1 MKLFARLRRPKK
13 ARGNILF
20 RYGWK
25 VTLLLL
31 LAGAGFAVFLFYGT
45 WAQTFDMKNVGEMP
59 ERSTVYDV
67 DGKIYSRLAG
77 ANRLK
82 VSLSEVSPQFIAAV
96 LAREDT
102 RFYEHKGID
111 WRGVLRA
118 LVRDVLSMS
127 AKEGASS
134 LTMQLARNS
143 LPLGGRT
150 FSRKLL
156 EAMVA
161 LRIEREFT
169 KQQILEL
176 YVNRIYFGTGCY
188 GVETASQAYFGKN
201 ASKLN
206 LSEAAL
212 LAGLIRSPNRFS
224 PLKNPEGAAI
234 QRDAVLDRM
243 VALKKIT
250 PAQAEQ
256 AKKTKIVTH
265 PKRMPQIQENYAM
278 DAVQRALSLILTQ
291 DQMDDGGLSIYTT
304 LDPSVQN
311 AAQDALEAQLS
322 KIERQSNFR
331 HPTKAEYKPPE
342 NGEGD
347 AAMPYLEGAVVVI
360 DNASGGIRALVGGRD
375 YAQSKF
381 NRALAPANRQVG
393 SAFKPFVYAI
403 AFSHGLLPGAA
414 ISDGPIQA
422 GEIDGAGN
430 WSPANSDGTYGGTMP
445 CSYGL
450 VHSRNT
456 MSVRVG
462 QFAGLDAVQKV
473 ANELGIA
480 AKRSARARQLHRFLR
495 ERPERSDFRLQCVS
509 QRRCAQAGI
518 HHRAHRRSAAQTDLS
533 LGAYHFAGDRPRC
546 GLDDFGGTGG
556 RVDQRHRRERALVR
570 LQIAGGRQDR
580 HHERLQ
586 GRLVRRAHQHVDLR
600 CVGRIRSADD
610 DCRARLRRCSGIAR
624 VDSGH
629 EQSVTTLSG
638 RAAAT
643 ENVNSTRD
651 RLLDFKSARHHWLH
665 VGRLRLRHRFARR
678 QDTNCC
684 LPGSWRFAMA
694 LCTTGAEWASE
705 SAYFPG
711 PHVQIVQ
718 AILRRTLTST
728 IIKSA
733 ASSLVGALV
742 SSA

>member
-1 MKLFARLRRPKK
+1 MKYFARLRRPNKP
-13 ARGNILF
+13 RGNVLS

-25 VTLLLL
+25 ITLLVLL
-31 LAGAGFAVFLFYGT
+31 LGAVFAVFLFYGT

-82 VSLSEVSPQFIAAV
+82 VSLSEVSPQFIAAL

-102 RFYEHKGID
+102 RFYDHKGID
-111 WRGVLRA
+111 WRGVSRA
-118 LVRDVLSMS
+118 LVRDVFSMS

-134 LTMQLARNS
+134 LTQQLARNS

-176 YVNRIYFGTGCY
+176 YVNRIYFGSGCY

-224 PLKNPEGAAI
+224 PLKNPASAAI

-243 VALKKIT
+243 VELKKIT
-250 PAQAEQ
+250 SAQAEQ
-256 AKKTKIVTH
+256 AKKAKVVTH

-311 AAQDALEAQLS
+311 SAQEALETQLN
-322 KIERQSNFR
+322 KIERQSNFK

-393 SAFKPFVYAI
+393 SAFKPFVYAV

-414 ISDGPIQA
+414 ISDGPIQP

-430 WSPANSDGTYGGTMP
+430 WSPANSDGTYGGVMP

-473 ANELGIA
+473 ANDLGIA
-480 AKRSARARQLHRFLR
+480 QKIPHGPASYIGSFESNLRDLTSAYTVFPNAGVRKQAYIIERIDDQQHKPIYLAAHITSQAVDPGAAWMTSEVMEDVLTKGTAASAR
-495 ERPERSDFRLQCVS
+495 
-509 QRRCAQAGI
+509 
-518 HHRAHRRSAAQTDLS
+518 S
-533 LGAYHFAGDRPRC
+533 LGFKLPAAGKTGTTNDYKDAWFVGFTTTLTCGVWVGFDQPTTIVSHGYGAALALPVWTQVMNKASRHYPAEPLQPKMPIQRATVCSISNQLATTGCTAAGSAYDIDLPVDKIPTIACQVHGGTQWPFAQQPPN
-546 GLDDFGGTGG
+546 GLPKARTFPGRVFNSFRRFFGG
-556 RVDQRHRRERALVR
+556 R
-570 LQIAGGRQDR
+570 
-580 HHERLQ
+580 
-586 GRLVRRAHQHVDLR
+586 
-600 CVGRIRSADD
+600 
-610 DCRARLRRCSGIAR
+610 
-624 VDSGH
+624 
-629 EQSVTTLSG
+629 
-638 RAAAT
+638 
-643 ENVNSTRD
+643 
-651 RLLDFKSARHHWLH
+651 
-665 VGRLRLRHRFARR
+665 
-678 QDTNCC
+678 
-684 LPGSWRFAMA
+684 
-694 LCTTGAEWASE
+694 
-705 SAYFPG
+705 
-711 PHVQIVQ
+711 
-718 AILRRTLTST
+718 
-728 IIKSA
+728 
-733 ASSLVGALV
+733 
-742 SSA
+742 